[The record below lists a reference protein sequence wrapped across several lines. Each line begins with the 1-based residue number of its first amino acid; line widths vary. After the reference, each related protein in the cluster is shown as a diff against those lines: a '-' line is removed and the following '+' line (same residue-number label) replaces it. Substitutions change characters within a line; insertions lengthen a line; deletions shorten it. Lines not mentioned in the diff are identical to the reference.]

1 MHGQEIVTLR
11 PALRRILAASPNFRE
26 LGGLSAGDR
35 RVRQGVLY
43 RSGALDELECADL
56 AALRGLGIGLC
67 FDLRSQGER
76 QRHPSRWPAGSV
88 PRILAIEVAT
98 DIRAL
103 DRGTMQYLID
113 HPDAKG
119 ADRLMRAIY
128 RNMPTSC
135 APVLR
140 IVFDEV
146 AALGAREATL
156 IHCTAGKD
164 RTGFVVAMVLQALG
178 VAEADIQAN
187 YLESNYHYDAA
198 RDDAK
203 IASLL
208 EGMFDISLDRV
219 AMQAITAARLEYFQ
233 AAYNAIRKDWG
244 SIETYL
250 EQCCGLSAMRRA
262 RLREALLE

>member
-1 MHGQEIVTLR
+1 MHGQEIATLR
-11 PALRRILAASPNFRE
+11 PALTRILAASPNFRD
-26 LGGLSAGDR
+26 LGGLTAGAR

-56 AALRGLGIGLC
+56 AALGGLGIGLC

-103 DRGTMQYLID
+103 DSGTMQYLID
-113 HPDAKG
+113 HPDVNG
-119 ADRLMRAIY
+119 AARLLRAIY

-146 AALGAREATL
+146 AALGAWEAAL

-178 VAEADIQAN
+178 VAEADIHAN
-187 YLESNYHYDAA
+187 YLESNYHYNAA

-208 EGMFDISLDRV
+208 EGMFDISLDRA
-219 AMQAITAARLEYFQ
+219 AMQAITAARLEYLE
-233 AAYNAIRKDWG
+233 AACNAIREAWG
-244 SIETYL
+244 GIEAYL
-250 EQCCGLSAMRRA
+250 EQCCGLSARRRA